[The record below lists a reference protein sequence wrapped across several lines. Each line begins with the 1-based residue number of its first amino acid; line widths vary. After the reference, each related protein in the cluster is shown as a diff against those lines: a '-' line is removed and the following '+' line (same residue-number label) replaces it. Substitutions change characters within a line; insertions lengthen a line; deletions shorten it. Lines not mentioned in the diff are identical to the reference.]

1 MLAYLNYVRYL
12 FLDTKGVADL
22 NFDKFERG
30 LKGNYSLVN
39 TIYAKKKRGKIHTNI
54 FLKIIREK

>member
-39 TIYAKKKRGKIHTNI
+39 TIYAKKNEEKYIRIY
-54 FLKIIREK
+54 FLK